1 MHSRPDDWDEHWTA
15 YARAA
20 EQNPA
25 QAYRRRLVV
34 DILRSHDEHALERIL
49 DVGSGTGAL
58 AAELRRAIPAA
69 DIVGLELSREGI
81 ERARQAVPEATFVQ
95 RDLLRDSEIEPRLR
109 GWATAAVCSE
119 VLEHVDEPRR
129 LLQAVVPY
137 LAPGCRLVVTA
148 PGGPMS
154 AFDRAIGHRRHFTP
168 HALRRLLE
176 DSGFRVQWTRRSGFP
191 FFNLYRLVVIARGER
206 LARDVHA
213 AEETRPTVAV
223 AVMSAFDRLFRF
235 NLDRTPFGWQIM
247 ALATL
252 DRPG

>member
-1 MHSRPDDWDEHWTA
+1 M
-15 YARAA
+15 
-20 EQNPA
+20 
-25 QAYRRRLVV
+25 
-34 DILRSHDEHALERIL
+34 IGLEDGPVR
-49 DVGSGTGAL
+49 
-58 AAELRRAIPAA
+58 
-69 DIVGLELSREGI
+69 LELSSTGVAIASR
-81 ERARQAVPEATFVQ
+81 RVPSARFLQ
-95 RDLLRDSEIEPRLR
+95 RDLLQPADDGQTPEP
-109 GWATAAVCSE
+109 WATHSVCSE
-119 VLEHVDEPRR
+119 VLEHLDDPQR
-129 LLQAVVPY
+129 LLVNAHAWM
-137 LAPGCRLVVTA
+137 APACKLIVTV